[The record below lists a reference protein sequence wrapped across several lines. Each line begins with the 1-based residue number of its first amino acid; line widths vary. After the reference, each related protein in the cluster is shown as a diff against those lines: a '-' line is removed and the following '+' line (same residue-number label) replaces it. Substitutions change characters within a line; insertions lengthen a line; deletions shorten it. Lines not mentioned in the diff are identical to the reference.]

1 MIACACGMNEWLVEY
16 ECVCRQMDEWMVSGW
31 NECECVAR
39 APCNTGW
46 KLNCSQ
52 LLWSIYIYTMIR
64 VCKRDQRE
72 RWQRYKRKDRNK
84 ECLLEGCI
92 QLQFDWH
99 EWIKRTQTSNQ
110 ERTSQQHYIHFD
122 SGYSKGRDKEP
133 PKPTWGMYMRRS
145 CITAWSQAR
154 AKRAWARTTLPPL
167 AMYSGVQVSYVL
179 IRFCFTP
186 GGACETRHVSMW
198 KHQGNAAK
206 ETLLQ
211 TMSVMCSVNL
221 LSISNQPQPF
231 ITPIMHKKKYKIM
244 YSTSDAYMHVWCE
257 SNTDNKSLLLLHLT
271 IQKQTTKNR
280 SSDLAQ
286 REGEGG
292 RDLLSTIVDLI

>member
-1 MIACACGMNEWLVEY
+1 MCLWYERIVSWIRMCLQANGWMNGQW
-16 ECVCRQMDEWMVSGW
+16 MEWMWLCCKSSVQHRLKIELFS
-31 NECECVAR
+31 VAM
-39 APCNTGW
+39 
-46 KLNCSQ
+46 KH
-52 LLWSIYIYTMIR
+52 IYIYTMIGA
-64 VCKRDQRE
+64 CKRDQRE

-92 QLQFDWH
+92 QLQFDWR

-186 GGACETRHVSMW
+186 GGACETRHVIYA
-198 KHQGNAAK
+198 H
-206 ETLLQ
+206 
-211 TMSVMCSVNL
+211 C
-221 LSISNQPQPF
+221 
-231 ITPIMHKKKYKIM
+231 
-244 YSTSDAYMHVWCE
+244 
-257 SNTDNKSLLLLHLT
+257 
-271 IQKQTTKNR
+271 
-280 SSDLAQ
+280 
-286 REGEGG
+286 
-292 RDLLSTIVDLI
+292 